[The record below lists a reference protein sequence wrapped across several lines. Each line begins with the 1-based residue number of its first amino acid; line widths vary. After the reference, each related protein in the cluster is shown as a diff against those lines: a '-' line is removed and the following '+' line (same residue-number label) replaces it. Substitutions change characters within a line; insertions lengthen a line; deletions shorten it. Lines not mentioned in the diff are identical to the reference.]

1 MQRRLA
7 LLMQEV
13 LNERCNALIDATASE
28 MRSDLD
34 ALSRQLVM
42 PRRLPR
48 LDRTLRCHV
57 ELVQRR
63 LRRLFCGG
71 IEPRTKPAVAAKLRV
86 VARPNACNI
95 CLKRRVSTR
104 SDTHQSFPAART
116 DHVTSTLICSGCTGC
131 TASSQRAAV
140 TTLHSIEPCS
150 DQ

>member
-48 LDRTLRCHV
+48 STNATMTL
-57 ELVQRR
+57 
-63 LRRLFCGG
+63 
-71 IEPRTKPAVAAKLRV
+71 
-86 VARPNACNI
+86 
-95 CLKRRVSTR
+95 
-104 SDTHQSFPAART
+104 
-116 DHVTSTLICSGCTGC
+116 
-131 TASSQRAAV
+131 
-140 TTLHSIEPCS
+140 
-150 DQ
+150 